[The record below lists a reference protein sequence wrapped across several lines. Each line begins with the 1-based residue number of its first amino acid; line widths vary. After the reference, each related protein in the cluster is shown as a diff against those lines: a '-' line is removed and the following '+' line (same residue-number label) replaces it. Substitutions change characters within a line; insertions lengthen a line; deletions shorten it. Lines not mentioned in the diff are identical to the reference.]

1 MCLAVPVKVIELLS
15 GNMAKVQ
22 VGKSET
28 YLEVS
33 TLLLPQ
39 VASPGDYLIVHAGF
53 ALRALDPAEAEE
65 SLELYR
71 QIAAQEGL
79 AADF

>member
-1 MCLAVPVKVIELLS
+1 MCLAVPVKVTKLLE

-22 VGKSET
+22 VGNSET
-28 YLEVS
+28 YMEVS

-39 VASPGDYLIVHAGF
+39 YASPGDYLIVHAGF
-53 ALRALDPAEAEE
+53 AMRILDPTEAEE
-65 SLELYR
+65 SLALYR

-79 AADF
+79 AVDF